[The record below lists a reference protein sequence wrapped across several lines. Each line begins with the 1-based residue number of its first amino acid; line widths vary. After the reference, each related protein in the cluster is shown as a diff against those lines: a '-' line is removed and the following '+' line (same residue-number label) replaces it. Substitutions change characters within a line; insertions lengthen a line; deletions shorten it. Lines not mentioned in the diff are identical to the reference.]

1 MADECIHGFEAGFC
15 DICYPAPVPEQV
27 KPARAPAGTRKP
39 SARVAGAPHVAPFSL
54 ATQRFFHV
62 THLRN
67 LAAIM
72 HTGEIRADAVPEVD
86 VSSPTTREL
95 RSSADLADGTVVA
108 QHVAFYA
115 SPTAARWAELRDGAI
130 GPHWSDDA
138 RAAKP
143 AEFVLLAVPA
153 TALGADII
161 AADADAA
168 APATR
173 FAHGAADATQLL
185 RRLRADDPDFLTA
198 EILLPQAVSFDS
210 VALIGVA
217 NDRVRDQ
224 VRDMLSAAG
233 GYAPKV
239 AVYPPWFAAE

>member
-1 MADECIHGFEAGFC
+1 MAEECKHGFEAGFC

-27 KPARAPAGTRKP
+27 KPVRAPAGTRKP
-39 SARVAGAPHVAPFSL
+39 AARVAGAPHVAAYSL
-54 ATQRFFHV
+54 STQRFFHV

-67 LAAIM
+67 LEAIM
-72 HTGEIRADAVPEVD
+72 HTGEIRADVTPEVD
-86 VSSPTTREL
+86 VSSAVTREL
-95 RSSADLADGTVVA
+95 RAGADLADGTTVA
-108 QHVAFYA
+108 QYVAFYA
-115 SPTAARWAELRDGAI
+115 SPIAARWAELRDGAV
-130 GPHWSDDA
+130 GPHWSDEA

-143 AEFVLLAVPA
+143 ADFVLLAVPA
-153 TALGADII
+153 TVLSEGMV

-185 RRLRADDPDFLTA
+185 RRVRADDPDFLTA
-198 EILLPQAVSFDS
+198 EVLIPHAVSFDS

-224 VRDMLSAAG
+224 VRQMLADAG